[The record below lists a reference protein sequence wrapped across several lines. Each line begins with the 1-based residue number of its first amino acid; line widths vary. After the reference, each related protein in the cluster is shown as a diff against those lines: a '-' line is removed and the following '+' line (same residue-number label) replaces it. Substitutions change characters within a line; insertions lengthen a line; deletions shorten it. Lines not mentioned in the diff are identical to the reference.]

1 MPKKSESGAPKKAR
15 WSTEKKSIAAKK
27 PHRGQSSQG
36 GHTAH
41 AGRTSRPASATS
53 SHVGG
58 REWRAPRDEH
68 RSFERNDRATSGSER
83 PSYNNRDDRG
93 SRPSYNSRDDRG
105 SRPSYNSRDDRGE
118 RPSYNNRDDRGSRPS
133 YSNRDDRPAFKRDDR
148 GERPSYNNRDDRGSR
163 PSYNSN
169 RDDRPAFKRDDRGE
183 RPSYNN
189 RDDRSSRPSY
199 NSNRDDR
206 PAFKRDDR
214 SERPSYNNRDDRG
227 SRPSYNNN
235 RDDRSSRPSYNTNRD
250 DRPAFKR
257 DDRGER
263 PSYNNRDDR
272 SSRPSYN
279 TNRDDRPAFKRD
291 DRGERPSYNNRDDRS
306 SRPSYN
312 TNRDD
317 RDSRGGYQRRD
328 DRGARGTSGFGDD
341 HFGHDAEAE
350 RMDADTWTKSTRADV
365 SDGPVEVA
373 SDNGFAAL
381 GLPEKVV
388 ERLAREGIT
397 TPFPIQTATIP
408 DALLGKDVLGRGQ
421 TGSGKTLAFG
431 LPLIARLLEAGQRR
445 LPRRPHALILTPTRE
460 LAMQI
465 SDALEP
471 LVHVAGLRHKLIAG
485 GLSYTTQIN
494 ALNKGVDI
502 LIATPGRLNDL
513 LERGAVEMNDISITV
528 LDEADHMAEM
538 GFMSEITT
546 SLDQIPSDGQRLLF
560 SATLDNGIDKLVAK
574 YLTDPVTHS
583 TNDATASVEGMD
595 HHVLLIDP
603 QHKKLITAEVAN
615 RDGRTLV
622 FCRTKLGADRIA
634 LQLREQGVMAAALH
648 GGLNQG
654 QRNRVLGAFRDG
666 GLRVLV
672 ATDVAARGIH
682 VDDVSVVLQVDPPAD
697 HKDYLHRAGRTARA
711 GEKGTVVTL
720 ALPHQRKTM
729 ERQLKDAGLDL
740 LPVKA
745 APGDD
750 VIAATGATRPS
761 GTPIDEAVFNR
772 LVAAPKARRAPAGP
786 RGPRPAS
793 SGRGGQGHGR
803 GRDAGRPTG
812 GRRDRDDRLVTSW
825 SDDTRRGRS

>member
-1 MPKKSESGAPKKAR
+1 
-15 WSTEKKSIAAKK
+15 
-27 PHRGQSSQG
+27 
-36 GHTAH
+36 
-41 AGRTSRPASATS
+41 
-53 SHVGG
+53 
-58 REWRAPRDEH
+58 
-68 RSFERNDRATSGSER
+68 
-83 PSYNNRDDRG
+83 
-93 SRPSYNSRDDRG
+93 
-105 SRPSYNSRDDRGE
+105 
-118 RPSYNNRDDRGSRPS
+118 
-133 YSNRDDRPAFKRDDR
+133 
-148 GERPSYNNRDDRGSR
+148 
-163 PSYNSN
+163 
-169 RDDRPAFKRDDRGE
+169 
-183 RPSYNN
+183 
-189 RDDRSSRPSY
+189 
-199 NSNRDDR
+199 
-206 PAFKRDDR
+206 
-214 SERPSYNNRDDRG
+214 
-227 SRPSYNNN
+227 
-235 RDDRSSRPSYNTNRD
+235 
-250 DRPAFKR
+250 
-257 DDRGER
+257 
-263 PSYNNRDDR
+263 
-272 SSRPSYN
+272 
-279 TNRDDRPAFKRD
+279 
-291 DRGERPSYNNRDDRS
+291 
-306 SRPSYN
+306 
-312 TNRDD
+312 
-317 RDSRGGYQRRD
+317 
-328 DRGARGTSGFGDD
+328 
-341 HFGHDAEAE
+341 
-350 RMDADTWTKSTRADV
+350 MDADTWTKSTRADV
-365 SDGPVEVA
+365 SDGPVAVA

-381 GLPEKVV
+381 GLPEKLV

-408 DALLGKDVLGRGQ
+408 DALAGKDVLGRGQ

-431 LPLIARLLEAGQRR
+431 LPLITRLLEAGQRR
-445 LPRRPHALILTPTRE
+445 TPRRPHALILTPTRE

-513 LERGAVEMNDISITV
+513 LERGAVEMSDISITV

-538 GFMSEITT
+538 GFMEEITT

-560 SATLDNGIDKLVAK
+560 SATLDRGIDKLVAK

-740 LPVKA
+740 SPVKA

-750 VIAATGATRPS
+750 VIAATGATRPT
-761 GTPIDEAVFNR
+761 GVPIDEAAFNR
-772 LVAAPKARRAPAGP
+772 LVAAPKAHRKAPAGP
-786 RGPRPAS
+786 RGPRHSS
-793 SGRGGQGHGR
+793 SGRAGQGQRR
-803 GRDAGRPTG
+803 GRDEHRPQG
-812 GRRDRDDRLVTSW
+812 ARRDRDDRLVTSW
-825 SDDTRRGRS
+825 SDDSRRGRS